1 MTIRNLVTTTQ
12 ILAPEKYAL
21 DAPVTVQPGCDL
33 SDRDTHMTTKPVSVV
48 DLRNAK
54 IFFNGAACLI
64 RDANDQIIYRFGMTD
79 QQCEELRSAEYPAL
93 SGVTHL
99 LGASMGAHCYYHW
112 IVDILPRLGI
122 LQKAGITIDQ
132 LDNIL
137 VREVRLSFQS
147 ETLERLNIR
156 KEQVLETKH
165 NSHFTCERLLH
176 VNINNGINLKMNRFV
191 PEWLRY
197 QFGSERSNKERIKL
211 YISRPAGVRRGI
223 SNELELLPLL
233 EARGFQIAT
242 MEGTS
247 VKDQAELLS
256 RADVLVSPHG
266 GALTNML
273 FCRPGIKVVELFS
286 RHVYPFY
293 YGLAQCC
300 AHEYFA
306 ILEDVLDFNRLIR
319 YDCADAVGSSKFHK
333 HTLEK
338 SFSVEPSVMAAML
351 DRL

>member
-1 MTIRNLVTTTQ
+1 MSNDGLVTTKQ
-12 ILAPEKYAL
+12 ILSPEKYIL
-21 DAPVTVQPGCDL
+21 DPPTTVQLGCDL
-33 SDRDTHMTTKPVSVV
+33 IDRDTHMTTKPVSVV
-48 DLRNAK
+48 DLYNAK
-54 IFFNGAACLI
+54 IYFNGAACLI
-64 RDANDQIIYRFGMTD
+64 RDANDKIIYRFGLTD
-79 QQCEELRSAEYPAL
+79 QQCEELRSAEYPKL

-99 LGASMGAHCYYHW
+99 LGASTGAHCYYHW

-147 ETLERLNIR
+147 ETLKRLNIR
-156 KEQVLETKH
+156 KEQILETKH

-223 SNELELLPLL
+223 SNESELLPLL
-233 EARGFQIAT
+233 DARGFQIAT

-273 FCRPGIKVVELFS
+273 FCRPGIKVVELFG

-300 AHEYFA
+300 GHDYYAV
-306 ILEDVLDFNRLIR
+306 LEDAEDYKQLIKFS
-319 YDCADAVGSSKFHK
+319 CASAVGSSKFQK
-333 HTLEK
+333 KTREK
-338 SFSVEPSVMAAML
+338 LFDVDPSILANIL
-351 DRL
+351 DIL